1 MNTLIKTS
9 RVKIY
14 FLIALFGLIIGYAGS
29 TLAITVTVGANK
41 QLAPNVKA
49 IGFSIV
55 GKKGSYG
62 WLGHTYKRS
71 SLPAGTYS
79 FGFRNK
85 QGKDVSCGTAKL
97 TKDSIVVLQ
106 MSGSKCTVSVR

>member
-1 MNTLIKTS
+1 MNTLVKRS
-9 RVKIY
+9 RLKLY
-14 FLIALFGLIIGYAGS
+14 LLIAVFGLIIGYAGS
-29 TLAITVTVGANK
+29 TLAITVTVGASK

-71 SLPAGTYS
+71 NLPAGTYS

-85 QGKDVSCGTAKL
+85 EGKDVSCGTARL
-97 TKDSIVVLQ
+97 TKDSIVLLN
-106 MSGSKCTVSVR
+106 MSGSKCTISVR